1 MKRRITAATLAAA
14 TALSLTVAPAASA
27 YELADPG
34 FHKDSS
40 SQVNDTEVVAY
51 IIRMIGREAFFEGEG
66 VSGPF
71 YGSSNAGLFNLGEQT
86 TQEDLG
92 RITLSS
98 FRNDA
103 NNGYKLGT
111 TYDILVGTGIA
122 LSFLA
127 GLGGYALSK
136 GLIKF

>member
-27 YELADPG
+27 TTGYSDG
-34 FHKDSS
+34 YQKDSS
-40 SQVNDTEVVAY
+40 SQVTDAETGLYVLGAVFL
-51 IIRMIGREAFFEGEG
+51 EAVDPGAGFSPFFK
-66 VSGPF
+66 
-71 YGSSNAGLFNLGEQT
+71 GSSEAGLYDIGEQT
-86 TQEDLG
+86 TQEDIN

-111 TYDILVGTGIA
+111 TWDILVGTGIA
-122 LSFLA
+122 LSLLA
-127 GLGGYALSK
+127 ALGGFALSQ